1 MDREPKGT
9 GTMVGKAK
17 AKLSRVRDTKT
28 FRLTIPASLASD
40 TSFPFE
46 EGDTVAIEI
55 EENKLI
61 VKKESK

>member
-1 MDREPKGT
+1 
-9 GTMVGKAK
+9 MVGKAK

-46 EGDTVAIEI
+46 EGGTLAIEI
-55 EENKLI
+55 DGDKLI
-61 VKKESK
+61 VKKSK